1 MKEVEAHV
9 SRNDWIA
16 VIIITA
22 LIGFAKVVKAC
33 ETKTIYLPDGSMQV
47 CQICNDVVVCY

>member
-1 MKEVEAHV
+1 MSK
-9 SRNDWIA
+9 NDWIA

-33 ETKTIYLPDGSMQV
+33 ETKTIYLPDGRIQV

>member
-1 MKEVEAHV
+1 VKEAEGIM
-9 SRNDWIA
+9 SKNDWIA

>member
-1 MKEVEAHV
+1 MKEAEGIM
-9 SRNDWIA
+9 SKNDWIA